1 MTIRQRPSTRFFRT
15 ALLLLGFLMLHG
27 CAGISD
33 RLSSPAP
40 ASKLARPVPS
50 TPAPTLPTPQEAP
63 APPTAEQEP
72 ASRVVPPGPAH
83 SLFLQADRALQSG
96 RPGQAEILLE
106 RALRIEPANP
116 LYWYSLGRAKYDQ
129 GDFAQTVQFCLKAEG
144 TMSRNP
150 GLARRNREL
159 LENAS
164 RQLADTKK
172 TKDVSQ

>member
-1 MTIRQRPSTRFFRT
+1 MTIRQRLSTRIFRA
-15 ALLLLGFLMLHG
+15 ALLLMALLLLHG

-33 RLSSPAP
+33 RLSLPPAPGPSPTKPAP
-40 ASKLARPVPS
+40 AL
-50 TPAPTLPTPQEAP
+50 PAPQDAPSPPIAEQAPESPSAP
-63 APPTAEQEP
+63 A
-72 ASRVVPPGPAH
+72 GPAH

-106 RALRIEPANP
+106 RALRIEPGNP

-159 LENAS
+159 MENAA
-164 RQLADTKK
+164 RQLADSK
-172 TKDVSQ
+172 

>member
-1 MTIRQRPSTRFFRT
+1 MIIRQRPSTRIYRT
-15 ALLLLGFLMLHG
+15 ALLLMALLLLHG

-33 RLSSPAP
+33 RLSFPAPPSKPARTLPTKPAP
-40 ASKLARPVPS
+40 A
-50 TPAPTLPTPQEAP
+50 LPIPQDTP
-63 APPTAEQEP
+63 APPTADQAPESP
-72 ASRVVPPGPAH
+72 SVPTGPAH

-106 RALRIEPANP
+106 RALRIEPGNP

-159 LENAS
+159 MENAA
-164 RQLADTKK
+164 RQLADSK
-172 TKDVSQ
+172 